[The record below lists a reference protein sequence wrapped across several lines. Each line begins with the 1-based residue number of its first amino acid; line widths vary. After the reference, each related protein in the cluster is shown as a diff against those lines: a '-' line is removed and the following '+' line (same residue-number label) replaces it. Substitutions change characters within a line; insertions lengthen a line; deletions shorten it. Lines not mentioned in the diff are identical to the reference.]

1 MSNAVRWAAP
11 ELAPPPPPPPQEP
24 VRHMPSVEEVQAIE
38 EAAHAEGYARGH
50 AEGVAAG
57 QAEVRR
63 IAAQMEGILDAFT
76 RPLARLDAEV
86 GAGGGAGAA
95 GRARAPG
102 RRAHPPPPAP
112 PPPRGGGGGGGP
124 GGGGGAPPG
133 APPPGALLRRDYA
146 AEPAL
151 LEALVREALE
161 LAGSDQRQLELR
173 LHPDDLAMLA
183 PQLLALEGV
192 RLSGDTTLARGDL
205 RLHAD
210 SVRIDGSL
218 STRLN
223 AVLQRIVS
231 GAGA

>member
-1 MSNAVRWAAP
+1 MSNTVRWAAP

-24 VRHMPSVEEVQAIE
+24 LRHMPSVEELQAIE

-57 QAEVRR
+57 QTEVRR

-76 RPLARLDAEV
+76 RPLARLDGEV
-86 GAGGGAGAA
+86 GDALGDLAVRIAGT
-95 GRARAPG
+95 
-102 RRAHPPPPAP
+102 
-112 PPPRGGGGGGGP
+112 
-124 GGGGGAPPG
+124 
-133 APPPGALLRRDYA
+133 LLRRIYA
-146 AEPAL
+146 VEPAL

-161 LAGSDQRQLELR
+161 LAGSDQRQVELR
-173 LHPDDLAMLA
+173 LHPDDLAMLS
-183 PQLLALEGV
+183 PQLLSLQGV

-218 STRLN
+218 SARLN
-223 AVLQRIVS
+223 ATLQRIIA

>member
-1 MSNAVRWAAP
+1 MSNTVRWAAP

-24 VRHMPSVEEVQAIE
+24 VRHMPSVEELQAIE

-86 GAGGGAGAA
+86 GEALGDLAVRIA
-95 GRARAPG
+95 
-102 RRAHPPPPAP
+102 
-112 PPPRGGGGGGGP
+112 
-124 GGGGGAPPG
+124 
-133 APPPGALLRRDYA
+133 GALLRRSYA

-161 LAGSDQRQLELR
+161 LAGSDQRQVELR
-173 LHPDDLAMLA
+173 LHPDDLAMLS
-183 PQLLALEGV
+183 PQLLSLQGV

-218 STRLN
+218 SARLN
-223 AVLQRIVS
+223 ATLQRIIA

>member
-86 GAGGGAGAA
+86 GDALGDLAVRIA
-95 GRARAPG
+95 
-102 RRAHPPPPAP
+102 
-112 PPPRGGGGGGGP
+112 
-124 GGGGGAPPG
+124 
-133 APPPGALLRRDYA
+133 GALLRRDYA

>member
-1 MSNAVRWAAP
+1 MSNTVRWAAP
-11 ELAPPPPPPPQEP
+11 ELAPPPAPPPQEP
-24 VRHMPSVEEVQAIE
+24 VRHMPSVDEVQAIE

-76 RPLARLDAEV
+76 RPLARLDGEV
-86 GAGGGAGAA
+86 GEALADLAVRVA
-95 GRARAPG
+95 
-102 RRAHPPPPAP
+102 
-112 PPPRGGGGGGGP
+112 
-124 GGGGGAPPG
+124 
-133 APPPGALLRRDYA
+133 GALLHRSYA

-161 LAGSDQRQLELR
+161 LAGSDHRQVELR
-173 LHPDDLAMLA
+173 LHPDDLAMLT
-183 PQLLALEGV
+183 PQLLSLGGV
-192 RLSGDTTLARGDL
+192 RLSGDTSLARGDL

-218 STRLN
+218 SARLN
-223 AVLQRIVS
+223 AALQRIVAGS
-231 GAGA
+231 GA

>member
-1 MSNAVRWAAP
+1 MSNTVRWAAP

-24 VRHMPSVEEVQAIE
+24 VRHMPSVEELQAIE

-86 GAGGGAGAA
+86 GDALGDLAVRIA
-95 GRARAPG
+95 
-102 RRAHPPPPAP
+102 
-112 PPPRGGGGGGGP
+112 
-124 GGGGGAPPG
+124 
-133 APPPGALLRRDYA
+133 GALLRRSYA

-151 LEALVREALE
+151 LEALVREALD
-161 LAGSDQRQLELR
+161 LAGSDQRQVELR
-173 LHPDDLAMLA
+173 LHPDDLAMFS
-183 PQLLALEGV
+183 PQLVSLQGV
-192 RLSGDTTLARGDL
+192 RLAGDSTLARGDL

-218 STRLN
+218 SARLN
-223 AVLQRIVS
+223 AALQRIMA

>member
-1 MSNAVRWAAP
+1 MSNTVRWAAP

-24 VRHMPSVEEVQAIE
+24 VRHMPSVEELQAIE

-86 GAGGGAGAA
+86 GDALGDLAVRIA
-95 GRARAPG
+95 
-102 RRAHPPPPAP
+102 
-112 PPPRGGGGGGGP
+112 
-124 GGGGGAPPG
+124 
-133 APPPGALLRRDYA
+133 GALLRRSYA

-151 LEALVREALE
+151 LEALVREALD
-161 LAGSDQRQLELR
+161 LAGSDQRQVELR
-173 LHPDDLAMLA
+173 LHPEDLAMLS
-183 PQLLALEGV
+183 PQLVSLQGV
-192 RLSGDTTLARGDL
+192 RLAGDSTLARGDL

-218 STRLN
+218 SARLN
-223 AVLQRIVS
+223 AALQRIM
-231 GAGA
+231 AGAAG

>member
-1 MSNAVRWAAP
+1 MSNTVRWAAP

-24 VRHMPSVEEVQAIE
+24 VRHMPSVEELQAIE

-86 GAGGGAGAA
+86 GDALGDLAVRIA
-95 GRARAPG
+95 
-102 RRAHPPPPAP
+102 
-112 PPPRGGGGGGGP
+112 
-124 GGGGGAPPG
+124 
-133 APPPGALLRRDYA
+133 GALLRRSYA

-151 LEALVREALE
+151 LEALVREALD
-161 LAGSDQRQLELR
+161 LAGSDQRQVELR
-173 LHPDDLAMLA
+173 LHPDDLAMLS
-183 PQLLALEGV
+183 PQLVSLQGV
-192 RLSGDTTLARGDL
+192 RLAGDSTLARGDL

-218 STRLN
+218 SARLN
-223 AVLQRIVS
+223 AALQRIMA

>member
-1 MSNAVRWAAP
+1 MSNTVRWAAP

-24 VRHMPSVEEVQAIE
+24 LRHMPSVEELQAIE

-76 RPLARLDAEV
+76 RPLARLDGEV
-86 GAGGGAGAA
+86 GDALGDLAVRIA
-95 GRARAPG
+95 
-102 RRAHPPPPAP
+102 
-112 PPPRGGGGGGGP
+112 
-124 GGGGGAPPG
+124 
-133 APPPGALLRRDYA
+133 GALLRRSYA
-146 AEPAL
+146 VEPEL
-151 LEALVREALE
+151 LEALVREALD
-161 LAGSDQRQLELR
+161 LAGSDQRQVELR
-173 LHPDDLAMLA
+173 LHPDDLAMLS
-183 PQLLALEGV
+183 PQLLSLQGV
-192 RLSGDTTLARGDL
+192 RLAGDSTLARGDL

-218 STRLN
+218 SARLN
-223 AVLQRIVS
+223 AALQRIIA

>member
-1 MSNAVRWAAP
+1 MSNTVRWAAP

-24 VRHMPSVEEVQAIE
+24 LRHMPSVEEVQAIE

-57 QAEVRR
+57 QAEARR

-76 RPLARLDAEV
+76 RPLARLDGEV
-86 GAGGGAGAA
+86 GDALGDLAVRIAGT
-95 GRARAPG
+95 
-102 RRAHPPPPAP
+102 
-112 PPPRGGGGGGGP
+112 
-124 GGGGGAPPG
+124 
-133 APPPGALLRRDYA
+133 LLRRSYA
-146 AEPAL
+146 VEPAL

-161 LAGSDQRQLELR
+161 LAGSDQRQVELR
-173 LHPDDLAMLA
+173 LHPEDLAMLG
-183 PQLLALEGV
+183 PQLVALEGV

-218 STRLN
+218 SARLN
-223 AVLQRIVS
+223 AALQRIIA

>member
-1 MSNAVRWAAP
+1 MSNTVRWAAP

-76 RPLARLDAEV
+76 RPLARLDGEV
-86 GAGGGAGAA
+86 GDALGDLAVRIA
-95 GRARAPG
+95 
-102 RRAHPPPPAP
+102 
-112 PPPRGGGGGGGP
+112 
-124 GGGGGAPPG
+124 
-133 APPPGALLRRDYA
+133 GALLRRDYV

-161 LAGSDQRQLELR
+161 LAGSDQRQVELR
-173 LHPDDLAMLA
+173 LHPDDLAMLT
-183 PQLLALEGV
+183 PQLLALGGV

-218 STRLN
+218 SARLN
-223 AVLQRIVS
+223 ATLQRIVA

>member
-1 MSNAVRWAAP
+1 MSNTVRWAAP
-11 ELAPPPPPPPQEP
+11 ELSPPPPPPPQEP
-24 VRHMPSVEEVQAIE
+24 LRHMPSVEELQAIE

-86 GAGGGAGAA
+86 GDALGDLAVRIA
-95 GRARAPG
+95 
-102 RRAHPPPPAP
+102 
-112 PPPRGGGGGGGP
+112 
-124 GGGGGAPPG
+124 
-133 APPPGALLRRDYA
+133 GALLRRSYA

-151 LEALVREALE
+151 LEALVREALD
-161 LAGSDQRQLELR
+161 LAGSDQRQVELR
-173 LHPDDLAMLA
+173 LHPDDLAMLS
-183 PQLLALEGV
+183 PQLVSLQGV
-192 RLSGDTTLARGDL
+192 RLAGDSTLARGDL

-218 STRLN
+218 SARLN
-223 AVLQRIVS
+223 AALQRIMA

>member
-1 MSNAVRWAAP
+1 M
-11 ELAPPPPPPPQEP
+11 
-24 VRHMPSVEEVQAIE
+24 
-38 EAAHAEGYARGH
+38 
-50 AEGVAAG
+50 
-57 QAEVRR
+57 
-63 IAAQMEGILDAFT
+63 
-76 RPLARLDAEV
+76 
-86 GAGGGAGAA
+86 AGGW
-95 GRARAPG
+95 GRFCG
-102 RRAHPPPPAP
+102 
-112 PPPRGGGGGGGP
+112 
-124 GGGGGAPPG
+124 G

>member
-1 MSNAVRWAAP
+1 MSNTVRWAAP

-24 VRHMPSVEEVQAIE
+24 VRHMPSVEELQAIE

-86 GAGGGAGAA
+86 GDALGDLAVRIA
-95 GRARAPG
+95 
-102 RRAHPPPPAP
+102 
-112 PPPRGGGGGGGP
+112 
-124 GGGGGAPPG
+124 
-133 APPPGALLRRDYA
+133 GALLRRSYA

-151 LEALVREALE
+151 LEALVREALD
-161 LAGSDQRQLELR
+161 LAGSDQRQVELR
-173 LHPDDLAMLA
+173 LHPDDLAMLS
-183 PQLLALEGV
+183 PQLVSLQGV
-192 RLSGDTTLARGDL
+192 RLAGDSTLARGDQ

-218 STRLN
+218 SARLN
-223 AVLQRIVS
+223 AALQRIM
-231 GAGA
+231 AGADA

>member
-1 MSNAVRWAAP
+1 MSNTVRWAAP

-24 VRHMPSVEEVQAIE
+24 LRHMPSVEELQAIE

-76 RPLARLDAEV
+76 RPLARLDGEV
-86 GAGGGAGAA
+86 GDALGDLAVRIA
-95 GRARAPG
+95 
-102 RRAHPPPPAP
+102 
-112 PPPRGGGGGGGP
+112 
-124 GGGGGAPPG
+124 
-133 APPPGALLRRDYA
+133 GALLRRSYA
-146 AEPAL
+146 VEPAL

-161 LAGSDQRQLELR
+161 LAGSDQRQVELR
-173 LHPDDLAMLA
+173 LHPEDLAMLG
-183 PQLLALEGV
+183 PQLVALEGV

-218 STRLN
+218 SARLN
-223 AVLQRIVS
+223 ATLQRIIA

>member
-1 MSNAVRWAAP
+1 MSLTVRWAAP
-11 ELAPPPPPPPQEP
+11 ELVPPPPQEP
-24 VRHMPSVEEVQAIE
+24 VQRTPSVEEVQAIE

-50 AEGVAAG
+50 AEGIAAG

-76 RPLARLDAEV
+76 RPLARLDGEV
-86 GAGGGAGAA
+86 GDALGNLAVRIAGT
-95 GRARAPG
+95 
-102 RRAHPPPPAP
+102 
-112 PPPRGGGGGGGP
+112 
-124 GGGGGAPPG
+124 
-133 APPPGALLRRDYA
+133 LLRRSYA
-146 AEPAL
+146 VEPEL

-161 LAGSDQRQLELR
+161 LAGSDQRQVELR
-173 LHPDDLAMLA
+173 LHPEDLAMLN
-183 PQLLALEGV
+183 PQLVPKEGV

-218 STRLN
+218 SARLN
-223 AVLQRIVS
+223 AALQRIIA